1 MKTLD
6 KKGRKLVTT
15 WSTLLLGTF
24 LSAGAEASEPSCC
37 QERLSINQQQI
48 HNSNHASH
56 IQQPILLAFE
66 GGRSRPSGVGSRPD
80 GARPDGVGGKR
91 PESLGGSR
99 PEGVGGTRPEGIGGS
114 RPEGVGGSRPEGAGG
129 SRPRWG
135 N

>member
-66 GGRSRPSGVGSRPD
+66 GGRSRPSGVLVLMALVGNDPKAWVVPD
-80 GARPDGVGGKR
+80 QRELEAHV
-91 PESLGGSR
+91 
-99 PEGVGGTRPEGIGGS
+99 
-114 RPEGVGGSRPEGAGG
+114 
-129 SRPRWG
+129 PRG
-135 N
+135 LEEVVLKV